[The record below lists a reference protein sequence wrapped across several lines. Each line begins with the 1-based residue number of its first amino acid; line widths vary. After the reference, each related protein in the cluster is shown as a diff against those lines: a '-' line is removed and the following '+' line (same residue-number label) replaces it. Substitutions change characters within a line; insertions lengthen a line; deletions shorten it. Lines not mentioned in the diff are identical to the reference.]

1 LTSTELK
8 KDMMQSV
15 NGASFI
21 SLTQLANFLGYSK
34 NSMKEVRSKYV
45 AGLDK
50 IGTGYYIPDVVTR
63 VMEQIGE

>member
-1 LTSTELK
+1 MTATELK

>member
-1 LTSTELK
+1 
-8 KDMMQSV
+8 
-15 NGASFI
+15 
-21 SLTQLANFLGYSK
+21 
-34 NSMKEVRSKYV
+34 MKEVRSKYV